1 MTKSTSLFLSAI
13 MPLIAGMSIATSSN
27 AQSTTG
33 DATYCQ
39 ALSKNFV
46 AGGVVVPGND
56 GQISLD
62 DSVAISQCKDNP
74 GLAIPVLEKA
84 LRDNGV
90 ALPPRT

>member
-27 AQSTTG
+27 AQSTG
-33 DATYCQ
+33 DAAYCQ

-46 AGGVVVPGND
+46 AGGVVLPGND
-56 GQISLD
+56 GQIPLD

-74 GLAIPVLEKA
+74 GSAIPVLERA